1 MKHDVVAAFRL
12 AGVQRAVLLPARA
25 AALILVGTLPVPS
38 ALADNFLVAND
49 AELRAAIQLANAAPG
64 PHFIEF
70 QSDIVLSGALPPV
83 LNTMTF
89 KGRDYRLDG
98 SGQFQLL
105 SIGSAD
111 AASGPRILVNVND
124 LTLANGLA
132 TGGNGADG
140 GGGGMGAGGALFVNA
155 RADVV
160 LQNVSV
166 VGSRAVGGNGAAGA
180 GGGGGGLGGAG
191 GAGPGGGGGGLQ
203 GTGGSGGTGGGGGG
217 ALAAGGAGG
226 ANAGGGGGGLAA
238 GGSAGTDG
246 GDGAWRPLWAFD
258 MNAGDALG
266 GGRGGGD
273 GGGGGGAADGSG
285 TGGGGGGFG
294 GADASTDS
302 GADAGILGGGGGAA
316 GTGHGGNGGY
326 AGGGGGAI
334 AGDGG
339 NGGGGGGG
347 GGSASAEGGDGGYG
361 GGGGS
366 GAVRGGDGGFGG
378 GGGAGTLSGGAA
390 GSGGG
395 AGGLAGGG
403 GGGGFGGAVFV
414 AEGGGLSIGGRT
426 FVDGNAAEAGAGAA
440 DGVAGLAAGGGLFL
454 EGSGNL
460 MVRGPTAGATQ
471 ILADDIADAYGAG
484 LAGTLPFERWNLIVA
499 GGSREGRIE
508 LSGNNSY
515 SGDTY
520 ILGSTLIVTEQSN
533 LGGTNGIVVFDDGGL
548 GMNDGFVLTRD
559 TVVNSGG
566 ASFTVLEEGLATV
579 AGNLRGE
586 GEIIKNGTGDLEFL
600 ANTTFAGSWRVSQG
614 SLVLDSNARLGSSA
628 LTLDGGALRFSA
640 DINDFRGF
648 RIDAGAVL
656 DNAGHDITVVGDIS
670 GWVAGQTTTFRGG
683 GEFLL
688 LGEAA
693 GDGVTVIESGRVTG
707 DVANGT
713 VQIDA
718 GAGWSLGGSDRQVA
732 LLAGAGSVDL
742 GANRLGVRMVQPADE
757 DVPPGGTFDGQITG
771 SGSLQ
776 LSNADATPGFTPLAT
791 TAANA
796 RVLTLTADNAYSGGT
811 LISKGAGVAIQRDS
825 VLGSGGITLSGGV
838 LVHGGETSALAITLA
853 DGGGGIHTLAPEL
866 HFTGTLGGAGT
877 LVKSGAG
884 TLYLDR
890 DNDWAGDTWVIG
902 RNSLLALGS
911 PGALGSGG
919 LTLAA
924 GGGLR
929 LLADTPALMPL
940 TVAEGAGVIDT
951 GEFTAHSDGSISGS
965 QPEDQLE
972 KVGTGT
978 LVITGD
984 SAFTGPVALQ
994 QGELHYGDGGS
1005 AGLLPG
1011 AIEIQSSGTLVF
1023 NRADDITF
1031 AGDITGQGQVVK
1043 RGSGRLQLVG
1053 NNRFGGGMRVESGYV
1068 AGGDAQFGDGL
1079 LFLDGGGLDM
1089 NSSMSR
1095 NLRVGAGDGEVRVD
1109 DAALSFYMTG
1119 QVDGAG
1125 ELRKTGAGTLEVG
1138 GQFNPQG
1145 GIDVREGTLVVG
1157 RGINGAV
1164 YSNIDVDAGASVLF
1178 GREDIVSFN
1187 PVLSGEGRV
1196 VKNGLGDL
1204 ILTGENTHTGLLRV
1218 ERGKLQVGAG
1228 GTNAKAGS
1236 IASAVQLDAGA
1247 TLQFSRSD
1255 DVDFGGNVTGSGALV
1270 QDGFGLL
1277 RLTGDNSAFA
1287 GSLLV
1292 TRGSVEVNG
1301 VVGGNVDVFS
1311 GVLQGIGRA
1320 EGNVHVFPGA
1330 RLALG
1335 DTVSTFT
1342 INGDLTLDAGARWEI
1357 DVRDTGAVDHAT
1369 VAGTVQLGGEL
1380 VVTGSNRGNYPDTG
1394 SWRFLDAGLVTGT
1407 FSSVTDNL
1415 AFFNTR
1421 VEYGADFVDLQ
1432 LIRNGIGFS
1441 DVALSQNQRAV
1452 AGAIELMGN
1461 AHPVK
1466 RYVNGLDVPGARAAF
1481 NALSG
1486 DSLLANVVAP
1496 ARFGGAF
1503 AQTLQRRNNRLG
1515 GASGGPDDAIAQFD
1529 TRYATLRAGG
1539 QVDLLGTL
1547 ATQDAAAA
1555 VAGVVPL
1562 PAASSSRIDGVWL
1575 ESRQVTQNENAN
1587 NAIGNAAAEF
1597 TGTMTTLGIDGYWGD
1612 DVILGVAISQA
1623 AGSAS
1628 FDNRDASVDVDGVIL
1643 GTYGRWN
1650 LGDSLHAKF
1659 AFSLGQFDNA
1669 ATRAVP
1675 VGGTVMASATAVGVL
1690 GASAEAGWTLRAG
1703 KWGLRPYSQI
1713 AIERALSGQYTETG
1727 GQAALYVDEAS
1738 IDVMRF
1744 GAGVD
1749 ASRPW
1754 LIGRGQWAQLLVA
1767 AGIEQPLG
1775 GGQAAQKGA
1784 FADSGVAYTVNGASH
1799 DSMTFALG
1807 ISGEWYFGR
1816 NIAVGAGYQ
1825 LRAGGDDSEQGVIA
1839 SLNLKW

>member
-1 MKHDVVAAFRL
+1 MKHDVAAAIRPAGMQRVVLVPARVAALLL
-12 AGVQRAVLLPARA
+12 AGTLAMPQAR
-25 AALILVGTLPVPS
+25 
-38 ALADNFLVAND
+38 ADNFLVASD
-49 AELRAAIQLANAAPG
+49 AELRAAIQAANAAPG

-70 QSDIVLSGALPPV
+70 QADIVLTGALPPV

-98 SGQFQLL
+98 NGQFQLL

-132 TGGNGADG
+132 TGGNGSDG
-140 GGGGMGAGGALFVNA
+140 GGGGMGAGGALFVNS

-180 GGGGGGLGGAG
+180 GGGGGGLGGDG
-191 GAGPGGGGGGLQ
+191 GAGPGGGGGGMQ
-203 GTGGSGGTGGGGGG
+203 GDGGAGGPGGGGGG
-217 ALAAGGAGG
+217 ALAAGGAGSV
-226 ANAGGGGGGLAA
+226 NAGGGGGGL
-238 GGSAGTDG
+238 GDG
-246 GDGAWRPLWAFD
+246 GTAGSSGVDGPWTPLWAFEMD
-258 MNAGDALG
+258 AGDALG
-266 GGRGGGD
+266 GGSGGTD
-273 GGGGGGAADGSG
+273 GGGGGGAAAGTG

-294 GADASTDS
+294 GGDASTDS
-302 GADAGILGGGGGAA
+302 GGNAGILGGGGGAA
-316 GTGHGGNGGY
+316 GTGQGGDGGY
-326 AGGGGGAI
+326 SGGGGGAL

-339 NGGGGGGG
+339 HGGGGGGG
-347 GGSASAEGGDGGYG
+347 GGSASANGGDGGYG

-366 GAVRGGDGGFGG
+366 GGARGGDGGFGG
-378 GGGAGTLSGGAA
+378 GGGAGALAGGSA

-395 AGGLAGGG
+395 SGGLAGGG

-426 FVDGNAAEAGAGAA
+426 LVDGNSAAAGTGAA
-440 DGVAGLAAGGGLFL
+440 DGGNGLAAGGGLFL

-520 ILGSTLIVTEQSN
+520 ILGSTLIVTEESN

-566 ASFTVLEEGLATV
+566 ASFTVLGEGLATV

-640 DINDFRGF
+640 DIADFRGF

-656 DNAGHDITVVGDIS
+656 DNAGHDVTVTGDIT
-670 GWVAGQTTTFRGG
+670 GWVAGQTTTFRGA
-683 GEFLL
+683 GEFRL

-693 GDGVTVIESGRVTG
+693 GDGMTVIESGRVTG

-713 VQIDA
+713 LQIDA
-718 GAGWSLGGSDRQVA
+718 GARWSLGGSDRQLA
-732 LLAGAGSVDL
+732 LLAGAGDVDL
-742 GANRLGVRMVQPADE
+742 GGNRLDVRMVQPADE
-757 DVPPGGTFDGQITG
+757 DVPPGGTFDGVISGT
-771 SGSLQ
+771 GSLQ
-776 LSNADATPGFTPLAT
+776 LSNADASPGFTPMAT

-796 RVLTLTADNAYSGGT
+796 RVLTLTADNTYSGGT
-811 LISKGAGVAIQRDS
+811 LVDKGAAVGILRDS
-825 VLGSGGITLSGGV
+825 VLGSGGVTLSGGV
-838 LVHGGETSALAITLA
+838 LVHGGEASALAITLE
-853 DGGGGIHTLAPEL
+853 DGGGIHTLAPEL
-866 HFTGTLGGAGT
+866 HFTGTLSGSGT
-877 LVKSGAG
+877 LVKSGTG
-884 TLYLDR
+884 ILYLDR
-890 DNDWAGDTWVIG
+890 DNDWDGDTWVVG

-911 PGALGSGG
+911 EGALGGGG

-929 LLADTPALMPL
+929 LLADTPSLMAL
-940 TVAEGAGVIDT
+940 TVAEGSGVIDT
-951 GEFTAHSDGSISGS
+951 GEFTAISDGSISGS
-965 QPEDQLE
+965 KPEDRLD

-994 QGELHYGDGGS
+994 QGALHYGDGGT

-1011 AIEIQSSGTLVF
+1011 DIEIQSSGTLVF

-1031 AGDITGQGQVVK
+1031 ASDITGQGQVVK
-1043 RGSGRLQLVG
+1043 RGDGRLQLVG

-1068 AGGDAQFGDGL
+1068 AGGDGQFGDGL
-1079 LFLDGGGLDM
+1079 LVLDGGGLDM

-1095 NLRVGAGDGEVRVD
+1095 NLRMGAGNGEIRVA
-1109 DAALSFYMTG
+1109 DAAHSFYVTG
-1119 QVDGAG
+1119 QVDGVGAVS
-1125 ELRKTGAGTLEVG
+1125 KTGAGTLEVG

-1145 GIDVREGTLVVG
+1145 GVDVREGTLMVG
-1157 RGINGAV
+1157 RGLNGAV
-1164 YSNIDVDAGASVLF
+1164 YSNIDVDAGATVLF
-1178 GREDIVSFN
+1178 AREDIVSFN
-1187 PVLSGEGRV
+1187 PVLSGVGTV

-1204 ILTGENTHTGLLRV
+1204 VLTGENTHTGVLRV
-1218 ERGKLQVGAG
+1218 ERGLLQVGAG
-1228 GTNAKAGS
+1228 GARATTGS
-1236 IASAVQLDAGA
+1236 IASAVQLEAGA
-1247 TLQFSRSD
+1247 TLQFARSD
-1255 DVDFGGNVTGSGALV
+1255 DVAFAGNVTGSGALV

-1287 GSLLV
+1287 GTLLV

-1301 VVGGNVDVFS
+1301 VMGGNIDVFA
-1311 GVLQGIGRA
+1311 GALQGIGRA
-1320 EGNVHVFPGA
+1320 DGNVHVFPGA
-1330 RLALG
+1330 RLAVG

-1342 INGDLTLDAGARWEI
+1342 VDGDLTLDAGSRWEI
-1357 DVRDTGAVDHAT
+1357 DVRDTGAADHVT
-1369 VAGTVQLGGEL
+1369 VAGTVQLAGDL

-1407 FSSVTDNL
+1407 FASVSDNL

-1421 VEYGADFVDLQ
+1421 VEYGANFVDLQ

-1441 DVALSQNQRAV
+1441 DVALTQNQRAV
-1452 AGAIELMGN
+1452 ADAIEVMGN

-1481 NALSG
+1481 SALSG

-1515 GASGGPDDAIAQFD
+1515 GASGGPDDALALFD
-1529 TRYATLRAGG
+1529 ARYATLLAGG
-1539 QVDLLGTL
+1539 EVDLLGAL
-1547 ATQDAAAA
+1547 PAQAAEGGVAPMPAAAA
-1555 VAGVVPL
+1555 
-1562 PAASSSRIDGVWL
+1562 SRVDGVWL
-1575 ESRQVTQNENAN
+1575 ESRQVTQDENAN
-1587 NAIGNAAAEF
+1587 NTIGNAAAEF
-1597 TGTMTTLGIDGYWGD
+1597 SGTMTTLGIDGYWGD
-1612 DVILGVAISQA
+1612 DVILGVALSQA

-1628 FDNRDASVDVDGVIL
+1628 FGNRDASVDVDGVIL

-1675 VGGTVMASATAVGVL
+1675 VGGTTMASATSVGVL

-1727 GQAALYVDEAS
+1727 GQAALYVDEAT

-1784 FADSGVAYTVNGASH
+1784 FADSGVSYTVNGASH
-1799 DSMTFALG
+1799 DGMTFAIG
-1807 ISGEWYFGR
+1807 VSGEWYFGR
-1816 NIAVGAGYQ
+1816 NIAIGAGYQ
-1825 LRAGGDDSEQGVIA
+1825 ARAGGDDSEQGIIA
-1839 SLNLKW
+1839 SLNVKW